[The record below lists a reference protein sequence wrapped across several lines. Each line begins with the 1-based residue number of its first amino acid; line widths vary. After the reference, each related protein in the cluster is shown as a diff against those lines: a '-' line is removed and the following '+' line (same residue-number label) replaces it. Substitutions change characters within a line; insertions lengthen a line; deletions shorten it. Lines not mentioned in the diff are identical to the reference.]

1 MGRKRKNFLNKEEN
15 KNREKEIINTEER
28 GCSNPY
34 KGNVRP
40 NSSFQKKV
48 ILMNSAY
55 NLRRENKNGL
65 KRKE

>member
-28 GCSNPY
+28 GCSNTY

-48 ILMNSAY
+48 LLMNSAY